1 MKSAASRSPQSRPT
15 AAAVCET
22 LKRAIE
28 GRDAELA
35 ASLYADDAEL
45 LIVNR
50 NYPPSKPL
58 VRKSRNQVFE
68 LYKDVCSREM
78 THKITGTI
86 VGDDG
91 FALRESCLY
100 PDGCRVL
107 SQVIV
112 ELRDGKI
119 VRQFSV
125 DCWDE

>member
-1 MKSAASRSPQSRPT
+1 MKSAASSSIQQQP
-15 AAAVCET
+15 AAVVCET

-45 LIVNR
+45 TIVNR

-58 VRKSRNQVFE
+58 TRKSRKQVFE

-86 VGDDG
+86 VGEDG

-119 VRQFSV
+119 ARQYSV

>member
-1 MKSAASRSPQSRPT
+1 MKSAASRSPQALPT
-15 AAAVCET
+15 AQSVCET

-35 ASLYADDAEL
+35 ASLYADDAEM

-58 VRKSRNQVFE
+58 VRKSREQVFA

-78 THKITGTI
+78 THKITGSV
-86 VGDDG
+86 VGEDG

-119 VRQFSV
+119 ARQFSV

>member
-1 MKSAASRSPQSRPT
+1 MKTAASRTPQSLPT
-15 AAAVCET
+15 TASVCET

-35 ASLYADDAEL
+35 ASLYADDAEI

-58 VRKSRNQVFE
+58 VRKSREQVLA

-78 THKITGTI
+78 THKITGI
-86 VGDDG
+86 VVGEDG

-100 PDGCRVL
+100 SDGCRVL
-107 SQVIV
+107 RQAIV

-119 VRQFSV
+119 ARQFSV

>member
-1 MKSAASRSPQSRPT
+1 MKT
-15 AAAVCET
+15 AAPARTTVNPKVVCET
-22 LKRAIE
+22 LSRAIE
-28 GRDAELA
+28 NRDADLA
-35 ASLYADDAEL
+35 ASMYADDCEM

-58 VRKSRNQVFE
+58 IRKSRQQVLD

-78 THKITGTI
+78 THQVSETI
-86 VGDDG
+86 VGDNG

-100 PDGCRVL
+100 PDGCRVI

-112 ELRDGKI
+112 EMRDGKI
-119 VRQFSV
+119 ARQFTV

>member
-1 MKSAASRSPQSRPT
+1 MKT
-15 AAAVCET
+15 AAPVQAPVASPSFVCET
-22 LKRAIE
+22 LSRAIE
-28 GRDAELA
+28 HRDAELA
-35 ASLYADDAEL
+35 ASMYAEDCEM

-58 VRKSRNQVFE
+58 VRKSRQQVLD
-68 LYKDVCSREM
+68 LYRDVCSREM
-78 THKITGTI
+78 THKIAGAVI
-86 VGDDG
+86 GDNG

-100 PDGCRVL
+100 PDGCRVI

-119 VRQFSV
+119 ARQFTV

>member
-1 MKSAASRSPQSRPT
+1 MKTAVRTAGSAQAI
-15 AAAVCET
+15 CDT
-22 LKRAIE
+22 LSRAIE
-28 GRDAELA
+28 NRDAELA
-35 ASLYADDAEL
+35 ASVYADDCEL

-58 VRKSRNQVFE
+58 VRKSRGQVLD

-78 THKITGTI
+78 THQVTGAVI
-86 VGDDG
+86 GEQG

-100 PDGCRVL
+100 PDGCRDV

-119 VRQFSV
+119 ARQFSV

>member
-1 MKSAASRSPQSRPT
+1 MKTATRPQQPAAIAQSI
-15 AAAVCET
+15 CET
-22 LKRAIE
+22 LTRAIE

-35 ASLYADDAEL
+35 ASVYADDCEL
-45 LIVNR
+45 LIINR

-58 VRKSRNQVFE
+58 VRKSRSQILD

-78 THKITGTI
+78 THKITGTV
-86 VGDDG
+86 VGEEG

-100 PDGCRVL
+100 PDGCRVV